1 MEQLQMLFK
10 YLQVLN
16 SFILESPICFKT
28 IQEFFVGGTFN
39 PNNPLSKIDHM
50 FFEFLKGIISR

>member
-1 MEQLQMLFK
+1 MLFK

-16 SFILESPICFKT
+16 SFVLESPICFKT
-28 IQEFFVGGTFN
+28 IQEFFVGGTFD